1 MPPGPRPTAAACTP
15 TPSRECEQAA
25 DREPSHEHRT
35 VPPRVAALGPVAYPC
50 RMKYLV
56 LVPDGCADEPLAE
69 LDGRTPLEA
78 ARMPH
83 LARLAASAEVGRAEV
98 IPPGLPPGS
107 DVGNLAILGYDPAE
121 YHTGRA
127 PIEAA
132 AMGVD
137 LAPDEVAYRC
147 NLVTV
152 GADGS
157 GPDTMVDFAAGHVT
171 SEQSHVIVAALDA
184 ALGNGR
190 DGVRFHP
197 GVEYRHLCVVPRDL
211 GDAECVP
218 PHDLTGRPIVLPSGP
233 AAAKLTALM
242 DASKPVVAAAAAEV
256 GSVATQIWLWGQ
268 GTRPQL
274 PDFAGLHGVTG
285 RLSSAVDLVRGL
297 GVLSGIEVLDVPGA
311 TGGLRQRLR
320 RATRR
325 RARVARRPRLLP
337 PARRG
342 DRRGRA
348 PGRDRREGR
357 VARTVGR
364 RHHRAAGRRPRRR
377 AVPHPAAARPRHAV
391 RGAHA
396 HVRSGAV
403 PPLRD
408 RRDRCRRRVH
418 RARRR
423 RLHARARPRPHGAPA
438 RADPHRVVAADR
450 GRAVQWRR
458 RRSILRPTL
467 VDDPGFR
474 VP

>member
-1 MPPGPRPTAAACTP
+1 
-15 TPSRECEQAA
+15 
-25 DREPSHEHRT
+25 
-35 VPPRVAALGPVAYPC
+35 
-50 RMKYLV
+50 MKYLV

-137 LAPDEVAYRC
+137 LAPGEVAFRC

-152 GADGS
+152 APDDS
-157 GPDTMVDFAAGHVT
+157 GHDVMVDFAAGHIS
-171 SEQSHVIVAALDA
+171 SEQSHVIVAALDE
-184 ALGNGR
+184 ALGSGR

-197 GVEYRHLCVVPRDL
+197 GVEYRHLCVLPSDF

-218 PHDLTGRPIVLPSGP
+218 PHDLTGQPIVLPSGP

-242 DASKPVVAAAAAEV
+242 DASKPVVARAAADV
-256 GSVATQIWLWGQ
+256 GSIATQIWLWGQ

-274 PDFAGLHGVTG
+274 PDFVERYGVTG

-311 TGGLRQRLR
+311 TAGFDNDYVAQRDAAIASLADRDLFLLHVEATDEAGHQGAIDEKIASLERWDADIIGPLVDAMGDQPFRVLLLPDHATPCAARTHTSEPVPYLLYGTDLDATGGEYTERGVAD
-320 RATRR
+320 RAPVP
-325 RARVARRPRLLP
+325 AHDLMARLL
-337 PARRG
+337 A
-342 DRRGRA
+342 
-348 PGRDRREGR
+348 
-357 VARTVGR
+357 
-364 RHHRAAGRRPRRR
+364 
-377 AVPHPAAARPRHAV
+377 
-391 RGAHA
+391 
-396 HVRSGAV
+396 
-403 PPLRD
+403 
-408 RRDRCRRRVH
+408 
-418 RARRR
+418 
-423 RLHARARPRPHGAPA
+423 
-438 RADPHRVVAADR
+438 
-450 GRAVQWRR
+450 
-458 RRSILRPTL
+458 
-467 VDDPGFR
+467 
-474 VP
+474 